1 MGMHAASEELEKVK
15 GSNSKVVWMELEG
28 PRGLP
33 TKIEYY
39 FS

>member
-1 MGMHAASEELEKVK
+1 MDMDAASEELEKVK
-15 GSNSKVVWMELEG
+15 GSDSKVVWMELEG

-33 TKIEYY
+33 KKVEYY